1 MIEAA
6 VVDASVAIKWFVEE
20 AGSDKARSLS
30 RARLE
35 APDLLLIECANILW
49 KKARIGDLTK
59 KQAGE
64 RLAALIEAPVA
75 LTAGRDLL
83 KAALELAQELR
94 HPVYDC
100 LYLALAAERGV
111 PLITADERLAA
122 VARGKKRVPN
132 ILLLSELPGD

>member
-1 MIEAA
+1 MIESA

-20 AGSDKARSLS
+20 PGSDKARSLS
-30 RARLE
+30 SARLE